1 MVFLTLVYAV
11 AMVGLGAGMYWLA
24 GSGMIEGATQSWT
37 ALIPAFAAVPFVL
50 FAVMSI
56 IKPSSRK
63 HMMHGAALF
72 ALVLTAGGL
81 YMSISGLVRAGFSVS
96 ELPRPLATLA
106 TGLMGVLS
114 LAYLVMC
121 VRSFIAARRARKA

>member
-1 MVFLTLVYAV
+1 MVLLTLMYAM

-24 GSGMIEGATQSWT
+24 GSGMIEGAKQSWT
-37 ALIPAFAAVPFVL
+37 ALIPAFAAIPFFV
-50 FAVMSI
+50 FFVMSV

-81 YMSISGLVRAGFSVS
+81 YMSVSGLVKAGFSVS

-114 LAYLVMC
+114 LVFLAMC
-121 VRSFIAARRARKA
+121 VRSFVVARRARSA